1 MPPTAVSRGGI
12 PARVGARM
20 LHAAGSV
27 AVVIDRPLGCEVHHR
42 VITLTTEIEEGLCPM
57 ENGSNPDRK
66 APLPA
71 SRRSLTRREWVQR
84 MLAGASAGI
93 AAPGVG
99 SSKGVYDKLS
109 TSQDAPASTQKAA
122 APATWK
128 PAFFD
133 DYQNQMLVALA
144 EKILP
149 GSTGAQVNQF
159 LDTALSAETQES
171 QQKFVA
177 SLNAL
182 EGESLRRFTK
192 PFIEL
197 SSSQMDEILTAAS
210 TAQSSNPDF
219 AEDAAEGTK
228 AGARPALPN
237 LRDYF
242 DHLKKMISMAY
253 YSSEAGMKELGW
265 TGDNFFE
272 SYPGCEHAGG
282 HS

>member
-1 MPPTAVSRGGI
+1 MSW
-12 PARVGARM
+12 
-20 LHAAGSV
+20 
-27 AVVIDRPLGCEVHHR
+27 PLGCVVQFR
-42 VITLTTEIEEGLCPM
+42 VITLFTVIDEGLCPM
-57 ENGSNPDRK
+57 ESDSNQDQK
-66 APLPA
+66 TLLSA

-84 MLAGASAGI
+84 MLAGAGAGI
-93 AAPGVG
+93 AAPAVG
-99 SSKGVYDKLS
+99 RSKGVYDKLS
-109 TSQDAPASTQKAA
+109 ASQDAPTAGQKAP

-133 DYQNQMLVALA
+133 DYQNQTLVALA
-144 EKILP
+144 EKIVP

-159 LDTALSAETQES
+159 LDTALSADTQQS
-171 QQKFVA
+171 QQRFVA

-192 PFIEL
+192 PFIAL
-197 SSSQMDEILTAAS
+197 STSQMDEILTAAS
-210 TAQSSNPDF
+210 TAQPSSPDF
-219 AEDAAEGTK
+219 AKDAAEGTK
-228 AGARPALPN
+228 AGLQASVPN

-242 DHLKKMISMAY
+242 DHLKGWISMAY